1 MNYKYTLHNDA
12 YADFRAYLDGS
23 YKGKNGDEILGLS
36 VGYPEPGEFPLP
48 KVVLQEMAA
57 EVNGIE
63 KPRPGYGWDAGSTPL
78 RENLVK
84 LENLLHGTHYV
95 IGNIC
100 MVAGATYA
108 FNRIVETLF
117 LHDPGKKLLVVAPT
131 YYRMLYK
138 TQYYAQVYN
147 VVGKEENEF
156 QITVDDILETLEE
169 GTKAIFLA
177 NPTNPTYIYYENEF
191 FEKLIPELEKRKVYL
206 IVDESGDAFHLG
218 TGANR
223 LRRYT
228 PALDNEYVIR
238 IVTASKKY
246 LYAEYRIGYV
256 LAGLFFMGNKQSGFI
271 KDIGDD
277 IGNAPLAINDALLKI
292 TEQEIALIEDPSL
305 AVDNEF
311 YYRMN
316 ANNEKMSYLKDLAKN
331 KLKSCPHIT
340 NIIEPDANFNITF
353 KINLK
358 CYKRDVD
365 FFQDFLEKEHI
376 SILPCSGLGIPT
388 ELMYFRLTY
397 GIREDK
403 LIQGLDKMIAFINTQ
418 ALS

>member
-1 MNYKYTLHNDA
+1 MSHKYTLHNDA

-23 YKGKNGDEILGLS
+23 YKGRDGEEVLGLS

-57 EVNGIE
+57 EVNGVE

-84 LENLLHGTHYV
+84 LENLLHGTNYV

-147 VVGKEENEF
+147 VVGKEENQF

-169 GTKAIFLA
+169 DTKAIFLA
-177 NPTNPTYIYYENEF
+177 NPTNPTYIYYDNEF

-256 LAGLFFMGNKQSGFI
+256 LAGLPFMGNKQKGFI

-305 AVDNEF
+305 SADNEF

-316 ANNEKMSYLKDLAKN
+316 ANNEKMSYLKDVAKN
-331 KLKSCPHIT
+331 KLKSCKYIT

-358 CYKRDVD
+358 CYERDVD
-365 FFQDFLEKEHI
+365 FFQEFLEKEHI

-403 LIQGLDKMIAFINTQ
+403 LIQGLDKMIAFINAQ

>member
-1 MNYKYTLHNDA
+1 M
-12 YADFRAYLDGS
+12 
-23 YKGKNGDEILGLS
+23 
-36 VGYPEPGEFPLP
+36 
-48 KVVLQEMAA
+48 
-57 EVNGIE
+57 
-63 KPRPGYGWDAGSTPL
+63 
-78 RENLVK
+78 
-84 LENLLHGTHYV
+84 
-95 IGNIC
+95 
-100 MVAGATYA
+100 
-108 FNRIVETLF
+108 
-117 LHDPGKKLLVVAPT
+117 
-131 YYRMLYK
+131 
-138 TQYYAQVYN
+138 
-147 VVGKEENEF
+147 
-156 QITVDDILETLEE
+156 
-169 GTKAIFLA
+169 
-177 NPTNPTYIYYENEF
+177 
-191 FEKLIPELEKRKVYL
+191 
-206 IVDESGDAFHLG
+206 G

>member
-1 MNYKYTLHNDA
+1 MTGVQTCA
-12 YADFRAYLDGS
+12 
-23 YKGKNGDEILGLS
+23 
-36 VGYPEPGEFPLP
+36 LP
-48 KVVLQEMAA
+48 ILQEMAA